1 MVTSFKYLGR
11 VLLVVDDD
19 WPMVVRNIVNTRTL
33 WWRISRILSRE
44 GARLRVSGFFFNAVI
59 QSVLLFNSDSW
70 VVTPHMDRY
79 LRGFQDQVTRI
90 LTGRLPWQSLNGRW
104 ENTLAEAEKVEA
116 GFETMEIFIIQS
128 PSILQRD
135 WFWNYVRRQRVM
147 RGKRWGYCS
156 GNRQELTWQG
166 KGIWRSRRR
175 MWKKIGWRK
184 MGEGDKTAG
193 WNT

>member
-33 WWRISRILSRE
+33 WWRIPRILSRE

-116 GFETMEIFIIQS
+116 GFETMEIFRIQS

-135 WFWNYVRRQRVM
+135 
-147 RGKRWGYCS
+147 
-156 GNRQELTWQG
+156 
-166 KGIWRSRRR
+166 
-175 MWKKIGWRK
+175 
-184 MGEGDKTAG
+184 
-193 WNT
+193 